1 VLYQKGDYQVSVEKI
16 WIDGENDT
24 HTAEERA
31 YLVPFL
37 AETSDRVVIVL
48 PGGGYEHRADHEGAP
63 VAEWLNKNGISAFV
77 LHYRLSPKQQCIP
90 LEDGKSAIRYVRAHA
105 DEYGIDPS
113 KIGILGF
120 SAGGHLAAITGT
132 VYEEQPFTI
141 AGVTQYISSRPDVM
155 ILCYPV
161 ITMEQYGHAGSR
173 LALLGAETSAEQMV
187 AYSAEQRVTS
197 QTPPTFL
204 WHNADDDVVPV
215 QNSLQMALSLEQHH
229 IPFELH
235 IYESGGHG
243 QGLALE
249 HPVMGNWTKQ
259 CMIWLHRQGW

>member
-1 VLYQKGDYQVSVEKI
+1 MSVENI
-16 WIDGENDT
+16 WLEPADLTEST
-24 HTAEERA
+24 EEKA

-37 AETSDRVVIVL
+37 IDSSDSVVIVL
-48 PGGGYEHRADHEGAP
+48 PGGGYEHRADHEGEP
-63 VAEWLNKNGISAFV
+63 VARWLNENGISAFV
-77 LHYRLSPKQQCIP
+77 LHYRLSPKQQAIP
-90 LEDGKSAIRYVRAHA
+90 LKDGQRAISYIRAHA
-105 DEYGIDPS
+105 AEYGIHPS

-120 SAGGHLAAITGT
+120 SAGGHLAAMTGT
-132 VYEEQPFTI
+132 VYEDQLFTI
-141 AGVTQYISSRPDVM
+141 AGVTQSSSSRPDAM

-161 ITMEQYGHAGSR
+161 ITMESYGHEGSKVS
-173 LALLGAETSAEQMV
+173 LLGADASAQQIQ
-187 AYSAEQRVTS
+187 AHSAEQRVS
-197 QTPPTFL
+197 KQTPPTFI
-204 WHNADDDVVPV
+204 WHNTDDDVVPV
-215 QNSLQMALSLEQHH
+215 QNSLRMALSLEQYQ